1 MELEVERRRDV
12 GIRVLLKRQMDV
24 EADGFASS
32 FRGAEIG
39 CFNDA
44 RAAAG
49 GDDEAVALGG
59 DLGGP
64 FGQEEGQP
72 ARVLVVASH
81 INGSLGALHIL
92 GLQRGGCLCALVA
105 DFSQT
110 VPGIVAAV
118 DAGGAEENDRV
129 LDLFAAEARERLAV
143 FGQQAPN
150 PAVRTVEKRFVL
162 VSKWSALGF
171 LISHK

>member
-1 MELEVERRRDV
+1 MN
-12 GIRVLLKRQMDV
+12 V
-24 EADGFASS
+24 EADGFPASFVS
-32 FRGAEIG
+32 AKICRFH
-39 CFNDA
+39 DA

-64 FGQEEGQP
+64 FGQQEGQP

-92 GLQRGGCLCALVA
+92 GLQRGGCLCAVVA
-105 DFSQT
+105 EFSQT
-110 VPGIVAAV
+110 VPRIVAAV

-143 FGQQAPN
+143 FRQQAQN
-150 PAVRTVEKRFVL
+150 PAA
-162 VSKWSALGF
+162 SAVGRRV
-171 LISHK
+171 